1 MTQPDRQGSAGDG
14 PRAAGP
20 RWRRITAGVLLGLAI
35 VAIVLGPIMLYVRS
49 QLLDS
54 SGFRDRAQTTLA
66 SPTSRTSS
74 PTP

>member
-1 MTQPDRQGSAGDG
+1 MTQPTPPSGTGDAH
-14 PRAAGP
+14 AAGP

-35 VAIVLGPIMLYVRS
+35 LAIVLGPIMLYVRS

-54 SGFRDRAQTTLA
+54 ASSAAGRRRRSPRPTFRTT
-66 SPTSRTSS
+66 S